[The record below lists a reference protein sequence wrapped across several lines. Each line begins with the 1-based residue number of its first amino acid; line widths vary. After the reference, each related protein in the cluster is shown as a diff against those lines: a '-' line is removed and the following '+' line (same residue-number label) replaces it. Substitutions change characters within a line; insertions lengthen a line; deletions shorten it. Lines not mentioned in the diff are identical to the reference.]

1 MKVTT
6 DDCPCFPE
14 EMSSVEVAA
23 EGLKWSRGVG
33 GIGEDSTMT
42 ERLMSG
48 NGRFLLFNIPF
59 VYWRMCLIG
68 LTVTGP

>member
-1 MKVTT
+1 
-6 DDCPCFPE
+6 
-14 EMSSVEVAA
+14 
-23 EGLKWSRGVG
+23 
-33 GIGEDSTMT
+33 MT